1 MSETQDTMAAEE
13 FKASFGDPSTAAEPT
28 APEGGAAKHG
38 KDKKKAAEKADK
50 VDTATPGQGAGVKEE
65 SEANADVEIVEE
77 EVISIDESVAAMF
90 EGMDISEDFK
100 KKATLVF
107 EAAVNEAASSKA
119 QAIVNEKVTE
129 LETTMNEQVKE
140 TVDTM
145 VENLDSYLDYVV
157 EEWMTDNELAIESGI
172 KVDMAESLMDG
183 LRGLFEEHNIDVS
196 DETIDVVA
204 GLEEEVDTLKAEA
217 NKQIDENLELAKS
230 IAGYRAAKVFDEL
243 SEDLTLVQ
251 QERLKVLSE
260 KLDFADIEDYTS
272 NLNILKES
280 FFTADKAVTEEAEI
294 EEEEIITEDTEV
306 KKPASD
312 YSSINA
318 LVEALNSKKS

>member
-1 MSETQDTMAAEE
+1 
-13 FKASFGDPSTAAEPT
+13 
-28 APEGGAAKHG
+28 
-38 KDKKKAAEKADK
+38 
-50 VDTATPGQGAGVKEE
+50 
-65 SEANADVEIVEE
+65 
-77 EVISIDESVAAMF
+77 
-90 EGMDISEDFK
+90 
-100 KKATLVF
+100 
-107 EAAVNEAASSKA
+107 
-119 QAIVNEKVTE
+119 
-129 LETTMNEQVKE
+129 
-140 TVDTM
+140 
-145 VENLDSYLDYVV
+145 
-157 EEWMTDNELAIESGI
+157 
-172 KVDMAESLMDG
+172 MAESLMDG

-204 GLEEEVDTLKAEA
+204 GLEEEVNTLKAEA

-251 QERLKVLSE
+251 AERLKVLSE